1 MQNTLLDKPCS
12 LRNNHARHR
21 KLAVCAIFLVAVSA
35 VSMQVSHANQV
46 FVHPGGANGKV
57 ELDQVRQRIQ
67 GDASLWSST
76 GKYAPLRALATPYVK
91 TQAPCNVQRC
101 EEEAKADAK
110 KAYANAL
117 AWYYTGE
124 AQYADNAMQVFRIWA
139 NDFEGYKV
147 VPGISG
153 QSQLNAGWIGALLGS
168 AAEVLRSY
176 SGWSHKEQAA
186 VKSLFATRFY
196 PALHQ
201 ESEWN
206 GNNDLTQIDALMNI
220 AVFSEN
226 EAWLNEA
233 KDRLKRRNPRF
244 FYLPSDVG
252 IDHRST
258 NPSWFSPMRWVA
270 GVTQETCRTNA
281 KLPNDNGHH
290 TQYAMAS
297 ALRAA
302 EVAWNQGDR
311 SVYGLNQL
319 RYTAAM
325 ELLALQVLSGDMQ
338 GVCADPKT
346 TASLFDTW
354 MIGYNHYYRRMGIPL
369 PNTQKLLKNSESR
382 VFKSDWN
389 IFYESLTHGE

>member
-1 MQNTLLDKPCS
+1 MQYTYLYLVGNLINS
-12 LRNNHARHR
+12 RA
-21 KLAVCAIFLVAVSA
+21 KLAKLSVCVLCFSFASVTSI
-35 VSMQVSHANQV
+35 QTSHANQV
-46 FVHPGGANGKV
+46 FVHPGAVNGKI
-57 ELDQVRQRIQ
+57 ELERVRQRIQ
-67 GDASLWSST
+67 SDPSLWSGT
-76 GKYAPLRALATPYVK
+76 GKFAPLRALATPYTK
-91 TQAPCNVQRC
+91 TQSPCNLQRC

-117 AWYYTGE
+117 AWYYTGDARYAE
-124 AQYADNAMQVFRIWA
+124 NAAQIFRIWV

-147 VPGISG
+147 VPGVSG
-153 QSQLNAGWIGALLGS
+153 QSQLNAGWIGALFGS

-176 SGWSHKEQAA
+176 AGWSEKEKSD

-233 KDRLKRRNPRF
+233 RDRLLRRNPRF
-244 FYLPSDVG
+244 FFLPSDVG
-252 IDHRST
+252 IDYRST
-258 NPSWFSPMRWVA
+258 SPSWFSPVRWVA

-290 TQYAMAS
+290 TQYALAS

-302 EVAWNQGDR
+302 EVAWNQGDH

-346 TASLFDTW
+346 TSSLFDTW
-354 MIGYNHYYRRMGIPL
+354 MIGYNHYHRRMGIAL
-369 PNTQKLLKNSESR
+369 PNTQKLLGNGDSKF
-382 VFKSDWN
+382 FKSDWN
-389 IFYESLTHGE
+389 IFYESLTHGD